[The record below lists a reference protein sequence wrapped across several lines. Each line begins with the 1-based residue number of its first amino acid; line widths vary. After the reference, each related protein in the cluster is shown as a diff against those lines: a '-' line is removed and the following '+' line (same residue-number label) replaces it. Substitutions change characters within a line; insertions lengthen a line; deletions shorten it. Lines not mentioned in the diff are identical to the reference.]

1 MIRKI
6 AFRRMKF
13 FFVSMF
19 VVLVCSF
26 ALGQGGAATGDLQI
40 TVKDAKG
47 NGVSNATV
55 TVSDIAKGV
64 ARTATGDGLGNY
76 VVRQLPPGVYT
87 ATVEAPGFAKA
98 QARDVSITVG
108 RNLTHLVDGHD
119 RAAPDR

>member
-98 QARDVSITVG
+98 QPG
-108 RNLTHLVDGHD
+108 M
-119 RAAPDR
+119 